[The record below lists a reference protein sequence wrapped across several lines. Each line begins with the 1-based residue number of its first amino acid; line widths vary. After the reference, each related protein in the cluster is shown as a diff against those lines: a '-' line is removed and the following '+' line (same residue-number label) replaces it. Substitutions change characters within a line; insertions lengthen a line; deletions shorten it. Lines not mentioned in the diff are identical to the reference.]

1 MKRSLKMRML
11 VVALACLLTACASPR
26 GGESDANVQKQ
37 ISDATA
43 AWVAA
48 YNSRDG
54 ARIAAMYEPD
64 AVLWGTGSATI
75 SPTPAAIAEYFK
87 DAAKRPKARVEI
99 VEQHIRVLGD
109 IAFNAGRY
117 TFTNYDGDKPV
128 SSPSRFTFVFHKR
141 NGEWRIVHHHSS
153 RAIAR

>member
-1 MKRSLKMRML
+1 MRL
-11 VVALACLLTACASPR
+11 LLLALTFLLTACAAPKPADSEGSLQR
-26 GGESDANVQKQ
+26 E

-43 AWVAA
+43 RWVAA

-64 AVLWGTGSATI
+64 AVLWGTAATTI

-87 DAAKRPKARVEI
+87 DAGKRPKARVDI
-99 VEQHIRVLGD
+99 VEEHIRVLGD
-109 IAFNAGRY
+109 TAFSTGRY
-117 TFTNYDGDKPV
+117 TFTNYDGDKAV
-128 SSPSRFTFVFHKR
+128 QSPSRFSFVFQKR

-153 RAIAR
+153 RAISR